1 MINKTRKRIWPV
13 SLAAV
18 IGVVAMLAVLATVAL
33 PAGTARA
40 QPTDPAKPTMVG
52 GLTANPMETSVTLT
66 WTAATMGAF
75 SISGHEVEYQ
85 AAGASS
91 WMSSADELT
100 ATATNHDVTGLTAS
114 TSYNFRVRAVAG
126 SQGQF
131 EGPWATV
138 SAMTTDPGSGTGSTG
153 MNGTSGASIVSS
165 STSASATVQLKL
177 TIPDLTAAD
186 ADKLKS
192 GGSSVV
198 LYLEDQFKVPETIDR
213 DTVYFTASGSASMD
227 ESTSNGRRVYAT
239 DPVEIDTD
247 DHFTA
252 DKKDWDIQV
261 LIPDMNTTDD
271 DDYSGFDGPK
281 AEQTLILTFTKSSGI
296 KNDSEAGDHS
306 VGYSILGPNDA
317 VGDPQVKDAG
327 IAGAPL
333 ATVAKIALS
342 DVDNDR
348 GYELTVTGSGFNDG
362 TSATVHVL
370 GYAVERW
377 WKTLDCDKMKVAMGY
392 LATDMSTA
400 AQAFCG
406 QFPGYGTPVMSD
418 DSQAAVKRAALGDRE
433 DKRISADQAK
443 TNEAQVCGLIIQR
456 GHRAG
461 IATVGSDDTV
471 AVVLEVTVPI
481 FVPGKNN
488 YICMADGEGRQSDTD
503 VEDFE
508 LLDSI
513 SVVPGSANA
522 GDTVNVF
529 ARDFPNNGESL
540 TELIIHGHVVYP
552 ESLVHDDFPGNFV
565 DPTTKDSIRSDGS
578 ATVTFKLPGSLSGVP
593 LEGTIRIDARWG
605 GAAPFD
611 TDKGVTEDDTIT
623 VTGSALRVSQ
633 GEVRANESLTIQGD
647 GFGNGSKIMEEN
659 ITIDGVALL
668 VDNDSLT
675 NDMVEVSSAGQF
687 VATVYVWSDSDD
699 NPTLLAGT
707 HTIRVEDDQGF
718 FGTTTVVIKEP
729 SMSITPDVLG
739 PRDYLIITGTDW
751 PVDNTDSD
759 ATVEGVKIEVGNER
773 PRTYTA
779 VPDATGRFTVEHRV
793 KRDVGIPSTQQVK
806 ASYGDKGAIVKITSF
821 EVPEAIIEV
830 TPGVGQPGDTV
841 SLSATGMP
849 VYTELAEIEIGGAN
863 ALGGRTFRTDR
874 DGAVTADDLLI
885 PGLDPGT
892 YSVIMKV
899 GERGENQVIAI
910 GSLDVLAE
918 GVSGTIAE
926 LPAALDN
933 LGTNLVRVFQFDG
946 VTKTWDFFDPRS
958 DFADL
963 NTLTGMVDGQPYWI
977 LVSEG
982 AEDVVLNNKPR
993 TLTCVGGDCWNQLV
1007 W

>member
-1 MINKTRKRIWPV
+1 MSNKTRKHIWPV
-13 SLAAV
+13 SLVMSIAIVGALAAF
-18 IGVVAMLAVLATVAL
+18 LVLATNPGPTTAHGPGDHPNQNW
-33 PAGTARA
+33 PACADMTDA
-40 QPTDPAKPTMVG
+40 QRGIHNGIHENIGFHDTMDPCPD
-52 GLTANPMETSVTLT
+52 P
-66 WTAATMGAF
+66 
-75 SISGHEVEYQ
+75 
-85 AAGASS
+85 
-91 WMSSADELT
+91 D
-100 ATATNHDVTGLTAS
+100 
-114 TSYNFRVRAVAG
+114 
-126 SQGQF
+126 
-131 EGPWATV
+131 P
-138 SAMTTDPGSGTGSTG
+138 DPGTVNGNGMMPTGA
-153 MNGTSGASIVSS
+153 MIESS

-247 DHFTA
+247 AHFTA

-261 LIPDMNTTDD
+261 LIPDMNTADD

-281 AEQTLILTFTKSSGI
+281 AGQTLILTFTKSSGI

-333 ATVAKIALS
+333 ATLAKISLS

-348 GYELTVTGSGFNDG
+348 GYELTVTGTGFNND

-370 GYAVERW
+370 GDATPYPEWWNSTSCDEMNAIVGQTAEAGNLDTEGNGYCRPWAQLSQTEKDKLYAIDL
-377 WKTLDCDKMKVAMGY
+377 LDGGVAE
-392 LATDMSTA
+392 A
-400 AQAFCG
+400 AFC
-406 QFPGYGTPVMSD
+406 
-418 DSQAAVKRAALGDRE
+418 RH
-433 DKRISADQAK
+433 II
-443 TNEAQVCGLIIQR
+443 EA

-461 IATVGSDDTV
+461 IADVGSDDTV
-471 AVVLEVTVPI
+471 AVVFEVTVPI

-488 YICMADGEGRQSDTD
+488 YICMADGEDRQSDTD

-529 ARDFPNNGESL
+529 ARDFPNTGASL
-540 TELIIHGHVVYP
+540 TELKISNHVVYP
-552 ESLVHDDFPGNFV
+552 RSAVDARFPGNYVSV
-565 DPTTKDSIRSDGS
+565 DPDSIGPDGS
-578 ATVTFKLPGSLSGVP
+578 ATATFDLPGSLSGVP
-593 LEGTIRIDARWG
+593 LEGTVRIDARWG
-605 GAAPFD
+605 GTAPFD
-611 TDKGVTEDDTIT
+611 TDKGVTEDGKIT
-623 VTGSALRVSQ
+623 VTGSALRVSL
-633 GEVRANESLTIQGD
+633 GEVRANESVTIQGD
-647 GFGNGSKIMEEN
+647 GFGNGSSVLKAN

-668 VDNDSLT
+668 VDSDSLT
-675 NDMVEVSSAGQF
+675 DGEVEVSSAGQF
-687 VATVYVWSDSDD
+687 VATVSVWSNSDD
-699 NPTLLAGT
+699 NPTLIAGT

-718 FGTTTVVIKEP
+718 FGTATVVIKEP

-739 PRDYLIITGTDW
+739 PRDYLTVTGTNW
-751 PVDNTDSD
+751 PLDNTDSD
-759 ATVEGVKIEVGNER
+759 ADIDNVEVEVEGRK
-773 PRTYTA
+773 YT
-779 VPDATGRFTVEHRV
+779 VIPDATGRFTVEHRV
-793 KRDVGIPSTQQVK
+793 KRDVAIPSTQQVK
-806 ASYGDKGAIVKITSF
+806 AEYGAGDIVKITFF
-821 EVPEAIIEV
+821 EVPEATIEV
-830 TPGVGQPGDTV
+830 TPTEGQPGDTV
-841 SLSATGMP
+841 SLSVTGMP
-849 VYTELAEIEIGGAN
+849 VYTEVDQIEIGGAN
-863 ALGGRTFRTDR
+863 VLGGRTFRTDR

-885 PGLDPGT
+885 PGIDPGT
-892 YSVIMKV
+892 YSVIIKV

-910 GSLDVLAE
+910 GSLDVQTE
-918 GVSGTIAE
+918 GSSGTAAE
-926 LPAALDN
+926 LPGALDN
-933 LGTNLVRVFQFDG
+933 LGANLVRVFHFDG
-946 VTKTWDFFDPRS
+946 VTKAWDFFDPRS

-982 AEDVVLNNKPR
+982 AEDVVLNNKAR
-993 TLTCVGGDCWNQLV
+993 TLTCVGGDCWNQIV

>member
-1 MINKTRKRIWPV
+1 MSNKTRKHIWPV
-13 SLAAV
+13 SLVMSIAIVGALAAF
-18 IGVVAMLAVLATVAL
+18 LVLATNPGPTTAHGPGDHPNQNW
-33 PAGTARA
+33 PACADMTDAQRGIHNGIHENIGFHDTMDPCPDPDPDPDGTVNGNGMM
-40 QPTDPAKPTMVG
+40 PT
-52 GLTANPMETSVTLT
+52 
-66 WTAATMGAF
+66 GAM
-75 SISGHEVEYQ
+75 IE
-85 AAGASS
+85 
-91 WMSSADELT
+91 
-100 ATATNHDVTGLTAS
+100 
-114 TSYNFRVRAVAG
+114 
-126 SQGQF
+126 
-131 EGPWATV
+131 
-138 SAMTTDPGSGTGSTG
+138 
-153 MNGTSGASIVSS
+153 SS

-247 DHFTA
+247 AHFTA

-261 LIPDMNTTDD
+261 LIPDMNTADD

-281 AEQTLILTFTKSSGI
+281 AGQTLILTFTKSSGI

-333 ATVAKIALS
+333 ATLAKISLS

-348 GYELTVTGSGFNDG
+348 GYELTVTGTGFNND

-370 GYAVERW
+370 GDATPYPEWWNSTSCDEMNAIVGQTAEAGNLDTEGNGYCRPWAQLSQTEKDKLYAIDL
-377 WKTLDCDKMKVAMGY
+377 LDGGVAE
-392 LATDMSTA
+392 A
-400 AQAFCG
+400 AFC
-406 QFPGYGTPVMSD
+406 
-418 DSQAAVKRAALGDRE
+418 RH
-433 DKRISADQAK
+433 II
-443 TNEAQVCGLIIQR
+443 EA

-461 IATVGSDDTV
+461 IADVGSDDTV
-471 AVVLEVTVPI
+471 AVVFEVTVPI

-488 YICMADGEGRQSDTD
+488 YICMADGEDRQSDTD

-529 ARDFPNNGESL
+529 ARDFPNTGASL
-540 TELIIHGHVVYP
+540 TELKISNHVVYP
-552 ESLVHDDFPGNFV
+552 RSAVDARFPGNYVSV
-565 DPTTKDSIRSDGS
+565 DPDSIGPDGS
-578 ATVTFKLPGSLSGVP
+578 ATATFDLPGSLSGVP
-593 LEGTIRIDARWG
+593 LEGTVRIDARWG
-605 GAAPFD
+605 GTAPFD
-611 TDKGVTEDDTIT
+611 TDKGVTEDGKIT
-623 VTGSALRVSQ
+623 VTGSALRVSL
-633 GEVRANESLTIQGD
+633 GEVRANESVTIQGD
-647 GFGNGSKIMEEN
+647 GFGNGSSVLKAN

-668 VDNDSLT
+668 VDSDSLT
-675 NDMVEVSSAGQF
+675 DGEVEVSSAGQF
-687 VATVYVWSDSDD
+687 VATVSVWSNSDD
-699 NPTLLAGT
+699 NPTLIAGT

-718 FGTTTVVIKEP
+718 FGTATVVIKEP

-739 PRDYLIITGTDW
+739 PRDYLTVTGTNW
-751 PVDNTDSD
+751 PLDNTDSD
-759 ATVEGVKIEVGNER
+759 ADIDNVEVEVEGRK
-773 PRTYTA
+773 YT
-779 VPDATGRFTVEHRV
+779 VIPDATGRFTVEHRV
-793 KRDVGIPSTQQVK
+793 KRDVAIPSTQQVK
-806 ASYGDKGAIVKITSF
+806 AEYGAGDIVKITFF
-821 EVPEAIIEV
+821 EVPEATIEV
-830 TPGVGQPGDTV
+830 TPTEGQPGDTV
-841 SLSATGMP
+841 SLSVTGMP
-849 VYTELAEIEIGGAN
+849 VYTEVDQIEIGGAN
-863 ALGGRTFRTDR
+863 VLGGRTFRTDR

-885 PGLDPGT
+885 PGIDPGT
-892 YSVIMKV
+892 YSVIIKV

-910 GSLDVLAE
+910 GSLDVQTE
-918 GVSGTIAE
+918 GSSGTAAE
-926 LPAALDN
+926 LPGALDN
-933 LGTNLVRVFQFDG
+933 LGANLVRVFHFDG
-946 VTKTWDFFDPRS
+946 VTKAWDFFDPRS

-982 AEDVVLNNKPR
+982 AEDVVLNNKAR
-993 TLTCVGGDCWNQLV
+993 TLTCVGGDCWNQIV